1 MAQIDVTY
9 GSYNVEVNKDIKN
22 KDNGIKVLTMDG
34 LPLYSF
40 ANVHWWD
47 KDAIITTLEENKEK
61 ILAREK
67 EKRG

>member
-40 ANVHWWD
+40 ANVHW
-47 KDAIITTLEENKEK
+47 
-61 ILAREK
+61 
-67 EKRG
+67 